1 MTIASHIKITQN
13 SCNHN
18 VFQSIYLY
26 KQICIGVI
34 RVGKSDDNKTVKSI
48 FKSDDET
55 VLKREF
61 TKKWIEV
68 INASLKDRLK

>member
-1 MTIASHIKITQN
+1 M
-13 SCNHN
+13 
-18 VFQSIYLY
+18 
-26 KQICIGVI
+26 
-34 RVGKSDDNKTVKSI
+34 GKSDDNKTVKSI